1 MMIKLIKKI
10 FELIKK
16 YWLLVL
22 MITIGGI
29 SIYYNKIEKT
39 EFTDDID
46 LITPIP
52 ETWEP

>member
-1 MMIKLIKKI
+1 MVK
-10 FELIKK
+10 LIKK
-16 YWLLVL
+16 YWLLIL
-22 MITIGGI
+22 MIIMGGI
-29 SIYYNKIEKT
+29 ATYYNNIEKT